1 MKTALHAEHAL
12 TNAQYQQSLRVT
24 SILLILTSAQS
35 AVLALLYARRK
46 LSACRSKL
54 IFHQRYSSWNGC
66 VDLLGKTKP
75 HCLLDVTVRLIFGLI
90 QFVRLLH
97 RCKLDVL
104 VPIEEVACGHAF
116 LTR

>member
-12 TNAQYQQSLRVT
+12 TNARYQQSLRVT

-46 LSACRSKL
+46 PSACRSKL
-54 IFHQRYSSWNGC
+54 IIHHRCSPWNES
-66 VDLLGKTKP
+66 VDLSGKTKP
-75 HCLLDVTVRLIFGLI
+75 HCSLDVTVRLIFGLI

-97 RCKLDVL
+97 RSKIDVL

>member
-12 TNAQYQQSLRVT
+12 TNARYQQSLRVT
-24 SILLILTSAQS
+24 SILLILTSAQN

-46 LSACRSKL
+46 PSACRSKL
-54 IFHQRYSSWNGC
+54 IIHHCRFSWNGS
-66 VDLLGKTKP
+66 VEISGKTKP
-75 HCLLDVTVRLIFGLI
+75 HCSFDVTVRLIFGLI

-104 VPIEEVACGHAF
+104 VPIEEVACRHAF

>member
-1 MKTALHAEHAL
+1 MKTALHAEHVL

-24 SILLILTSAQS
+24 SILLILMSAQS
-35 AVLALLYARRK
+35 AVLALLSARRK
-46 LSACRSKL
+46 LSACQSKL
-54 IFHQRYSSWNGC
+54 ISYHRCSSWNGC
-66 VDLLGKTKP
+66 VDISGKTKP
-75 HCLLDVTVRLIFGLI
+75 HCSLDVTVRLFFWLGR
-90 QFVRLLH
+90 FARLLY